1 MIAVT
6 CRNGEHFTIDPAAI
20 ERAEAVPDTVLH
32 MVGGRTYV
40 LSMSLDE
47 LLRAIR
53 DSYAEL
59 IVAQRRMGVATA
71 ELTDSAAGV
80 RAAADLRVERRAHLR
95 DGDTPGSP
103 ADRRPS
109 DEQPTPDA

>member
-6 CRNGEHFTIDPAAI
+6 CRNGEHFTIDPAEI

-40 LSMSLDE
+40 LAMTLDE

-53 DSYAEL
+53 DSHAEL
-59 IVAQRRMGVATA
+59 VVAQRRMG
-71 ELTDSAAGV
+71 EGI
-80 RAAADLRVERRAHLR
+80 AHLLA
-95 DGDTPGSP
+95 TL
-103 ADRRPS
+103 
-109 DEQPTPDA
+109 PDASTQRCPGRPDASSCSRSSACRSKAPSTRSRRGIGP